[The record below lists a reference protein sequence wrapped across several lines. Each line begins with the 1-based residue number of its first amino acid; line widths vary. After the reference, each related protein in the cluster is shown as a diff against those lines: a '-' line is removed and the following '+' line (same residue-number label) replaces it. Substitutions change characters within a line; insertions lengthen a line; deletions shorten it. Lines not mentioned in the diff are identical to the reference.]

1 MYSPKVIFTRIKKYF
16 RATLRKQR
24 FKGERFYCSI
34 CNYKF
39 RDFLPFGSP
48 KRANAMC
55 PVCGSAER
63 HRLLWSTLTEL
74 WKNGSFPTGG
84 YLLHVAPEPMLA
96 EKLKRLYSYLSV
108 DMEEGVAMQ
117 AMDITNIPID
127 DDTYDTVICN
137 HVLEHIPNDIKAL
150 KELFRVMKPGGWGSI
165 QVPIKGDITDEDL
178 SITDPEERTKRY
190 GQSDHV
196 RQYGK
201 DFIDR
206 LQLAGFTVSVIPKET
221 LFDKDFLKQLSVEV
235 EKDIILVRK
244 PTITT

>member
-1 MYSPKVIFTRIKKYF
+1 
-16 RATLRKQR
+16 
-24 FKGERFYCSI
+24 
-34 CNYKF
+34 
-39 RDFLPFGSP
+39 
-48 KRANAMC
+48 
-55 PVCGSAER
+55 
-63 HRLLWSTLTEL
+63 
-74 WKNGSFPTGG
+74 
-84 YLLHVAPEPMLA
+84 
-96 EKLKRLYSYLSV
+96 
-108 DMEEGVAMQ
+108 MQ

-150 KELFRVMKPGGWGSI
+150 KELFRVIKPGGWGSI

-206 LQLAGFTVSVIPKET
+206 LPLAGFTVSVIPKET